1 MTAFVDFEENG
12 GLRMLQ
18 YKSSVPTLLAPAF
31 FLAMS
36 LGSVKAE
43 EPEKAKKPLVLDEV
57 IVTAQKRSEN
67 ASDVPIS
74 ITSLSGD
81 ALAARGITNTS
92 QLTKVVSGFVHQ
104 TSTFGSP
111 IYYIRGVGFAEITQA
126 VSPAVSIYV
135 DQIPIPVSTMA
146 RGAILDLEGVE
157 VLKGPQGTLFGQNAT
172 GGAINYIAARP
183 SDEFSTGLNLNF
195 GSFDAIQVGGFVSG
209 SLSETLKARFSARR
223 ETRGDWQ
230 RSSSRNDEIGER
242 DFTVARILLDWEPSD
257 TLRFGVN
264 LNGWQ
269 DKSDS
274 QANQFIGFRFGVPC
288 PGPGRQ
294 EACDALLAQPLS
306 PETARAADWTPDRS
320 YAADDRYFQGS
331 LHADWDVTDDVT
343 LTSLTSFADYSS
355 LAPFDTDGMAYKDL
369 TVIGDVDIDTFS
381 QELRAAGEL
390 DNGVRWMFGGNYQ
403 RVDSSEVQL
412 SDVGST
418 NSAGF
423 DFLLSRNSQRATT
436 KAAFVSLDVPLGERF
451 KLLGSARYTTEDRD
465 FNGCAEDVDGGLAGL
480 IGVIS
485 NLRNGLPPVPPVF
498 IEQGS
503 CVTLSVDTN
512 LPVGGLVFDTLSE
525 DNFSWRA
532 SLNYKPD
539 VDSLVY
545 FTASKGYKS
554 GSYPLLPAIFDSQLQ
569 PATQESVLAYETG
582 LKKTFA
588 DRRVRLNGAL
598 YYYDYEDKQVRGFV
612 DVGFPFGNIPVL
624 VNVPKSRAWGVD
636 LELTAIPMEGLQI
649 SAGINYIDTE
659 VRGDFNTPDPLGDIY
674 NINGEEFP
682 MAPQWQFNGD
692 IEYRFSVGG
701 SLDAFVGVSPRY
713 QSSTKSA
720 FGTNPLIGVDSYTL
734 LDVRAG
740 VETEDGIW
748 RLEAY
753 GRNVTDEY
761 YWTQV
766 TREIDAVTRLAGM
779 PATYGI
785 RVSYRH

>member
-12 GLRMLQ
+12 ELKMLQ
-18 YKSSVPTLLAPAF
+18 YKPSVPTLLVSAF
-31 FLAMS
+31 FLAVS
-36 LGSVKAE
+36 PGLVKAE
-43 EPEKAKKPLVLDEV
+43 ESDKAKKPLVLDEV

-81 ALAARGITNTS
+81 ALAARGITDTS
-92 QLTKVVSGFVHQ
+92 ELTKVVSGFVYQ

-183 SDEFSTGLNLNF
+183 SDEFSTGLNLNY
-195 GSFDAIQVGGFVSG
+195 GSFDAIQIGGFISG

-257 TLRFGVN
+257 NLRFGVN

-294 EACDALLAQPLS
+294 EACDALIAQPLS
-306 PETARAADWTPDRS
+306 PETPRAADWTPDRS
-320 YAADDRYFQGS
+320 YAADDNYFQGS
-331 LHADWDVTDDVT
+331 LRADWDVTDDVT

-381 QELRAAGEL
+381 QELRAAGVL

-423 DFLLSRNSQRATT
+423 NFLVSRNSQRATT
-436 KAAFVSLDVPLGERF
+436 KAAFLGLDVPLGERF
-451 KLLGSARYTTEDRD
+451 KFLGSARYTTEDRD
-465 FNGCAEDVDGGLAGL
+465 FNGCAQDVDGGLAGL

-503 CVTLSVDTN
+503 CVTLNVDTN

-554 GSYPLLPAIFDSQLQ
+554 GSYPLLPAIFDSQFQ
-569 PATQESVLAYETG
+569 PATQESVLAYEAG
-582 LKKTFA
+582 LKTTFA

-659 VRGDFNTPDPLGDIY
+659 VRGDFNTPDPLGDIF
-674 NINGEEFP
+674 NINGEAFP

-692 IEYRFSVGG
+692 IEYRFPVSG

-740 VETEDGIW
+740 IETEDGIW
-748 RLEAY
+748 RLEVY

-766 TREIDAVTRLAGM
+766 TREIDAVTRLVGM

-785 RVSYRH
+785 RFSYRH

>member
-18 YKSSVPTLLAPAF
+18 YKSSIPTLLAPAF

-81 ALAARGITNTS
+81 VLAARGITDTS

-274 QANQFIGFRFGVPC
+274 QANQFLGFRFGVPC

-498 IEQGS
+498 IEQGT
-503 CVTLSVDTN
+503 CVTLNVDTN

-692 IEYRFSVGG
+692 IEYRFPVGG

-740 VETEDGIW
+740 IETEDGIW

-785 RVSYRH
+785 RLSYRH

>member
-1 MTAFVDFEENG
+1 
-12 GLRMLQ
+12 MLQ
-18 YKSSVPTLLAPAF
+18 YKPSVPTLLASAF
-31 FLAMS
+31 FLTIS
-36 LGSVKAE
+36 LGSAKAE
-43 EPEKAKKPLVLDEV
+43 ETKTPLVLDEV

-81 ALAARGITNTS
+81 ALAARGITDTS
-92 QLTKVVSGFVHQ
+92 ELTKVVSGFVYQ

-183 SDEFSTGLNLNF
+183 SDEFSTGLNLNY
-195 GSFDAIQVGGFVSG
+195 GSFDATQISGFISG

-257 TLRFGVN
+257 TVRFSVN
-264 LNGWQ
+264 LNGWR

-294 EACDALLAQPLS
+294 EACDALIAQPLS
-306 PETARAADWTPDRS
+306 PETPRAADWTPDRS
-320 YAADDRYFQGS
+320 YDADDNYFQGS
-331 LHADWDVTDDVT
+331 LRADWDVTDDVA

-423 DFLLSRNSQRATT
+423 NFLVSRNSQRATT

-451 KLLGSARYTTEDRD
+451 KFLGSARYTTEDRD
-465 FNGCAEDVDGGLAGL
+465 FNGCAQDVDGGLAGL

-503 CVTLSVDTN
+503 CVTLNVDTN

-554 GSYPLLPAIFDSQLQ
+554 GSYPLLPAIFASQFQ

-582 LKKTFA
+582 LKTTFA

-659 VRGDFNTPDPLGDIY
+659 VRGDFNTPDPLGDIH

-682 MAPQWQFNGD
+682 MAPQWQFNSD
-692 IEYRFSVGG
+692 IEYRFPVGG

-740 VETEDGIW
+740 IETEDGIW

-785 RVSYRH
+785 RLSYRH